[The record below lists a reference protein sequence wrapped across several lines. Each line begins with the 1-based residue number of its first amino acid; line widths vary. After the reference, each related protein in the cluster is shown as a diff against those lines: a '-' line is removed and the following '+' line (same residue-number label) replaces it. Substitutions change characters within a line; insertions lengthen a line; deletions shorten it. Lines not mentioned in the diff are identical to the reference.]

1 MKKVLIPIVV
11 IAALGGI
18 VWSSMSDGFK
28 SEKGT
33 KVYAEVSE
41 QRDISNI
48 VKASGQIDPRI
59 KVNVS
64 AHIVAKIEKLYVEE
78 GQEVAKGQPF
88 LELEKETLQAIQQQ
102 ATAQLQINRSHLRQA
117 KIDLEDADIKRNRAE
132 RLQTQGIA
140 SSEALETAVLAQ
152 RSAKLRVE
160 QAQEAIQQAQANL
173 DKAQDD
179 LRKTTIYSPLTGRVI
194 SLQAEEGEVVVSGTM
209 NNAASVIGVVA
220 DLSEVLADV
229 DVDETEIVDVQ
240 LGQSAEVLVDA
251 VADFVYTGTVVE
263 IASSGFQRPQQPD
276 VTFFKVKVLIDSPDE
291 KLRPGMSA
299 RAEIEVATHRDTV
312 VVPIQTVVYR
322 KPLAGDVPDESA
334 EDIKVV
340 FRMEEGKAVQTP
352 VEIGITDTTHAEIT
366 SGLDA
371 GIEVITGPSRTL
383 KKLAHDEAVRVEKDR
398 EDGDKTDDG
407 VNDEGESD
415 D

>member
-1 MKKVLIPIVV
+1 MKKILIPIVV

-18 VWSSMSDGFK
+18 VWSSMSGSFT

-33 KVYAEVSE
+33 KVYAELSE

-48 VKASGQIDPRI
+48 VKASGQIDPRV

-78 GQEVAKGQPF
+78 GQEVEKGQPF

-102 ATAQLQINRSHLRQA
+102 SAAQLQINRSQLRQA

-132 RLQTQGIA
+132 RLQMQGIA

-152 RSAKLRVE
+152 RSAQLRVE
-160 QAQEAIQQAQANL
+160 QAEESIQQAQANL
-173 DKAQDD
+173 NKAQDD

-229 DVDETEIVDVQ
+229 DVDETEIVDVA
-240 LGQSAEVLVDA
+240 LGQTAKILVDA
-251 VADFVYTGTVVE
+251 VTDFEYTGTVVE

-291 KLRPGMSA
+291 RLRPGMST

-322 KPLAGDVPDESA
+322 KPLTEGVQDDSA
-334 EDIKVV
+334 DDIKVV
-340 FRMEEGKAVQTP
+340 FRMEGGKAVQTP

-366 SGLDA
+366 SGLEA
-371 GIEVITGPSRTL
+371 GVEVITGPSRTL
-383 KKLAHDEAVRVEKDR
+383 KKLEHDEAVRVEKEKDTKS
-398 EDGDKTDDG
+398 EKDSKDEDDGD
-407 VNDEGESD
+407 E
-415 D
+415 